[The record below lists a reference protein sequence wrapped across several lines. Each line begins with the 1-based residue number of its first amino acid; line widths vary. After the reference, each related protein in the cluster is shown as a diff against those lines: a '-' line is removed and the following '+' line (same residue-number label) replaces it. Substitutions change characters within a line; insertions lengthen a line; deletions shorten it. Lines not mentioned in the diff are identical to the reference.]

1 MNLWQW
7 EMQADLLI
15 QLCKVFVR
23 AVQHEGRRLSL
34 SVNAQRVDV
43 VLLGVIA
50 LLVAETFYA
59 DQATFL
65 GHAVENNMLISKTEP
80 SYSEC
85 CVGRDWPIEIWK
97 DNISLHPT
105 SPGWRRRWCSI
116 LKMPVWLTYKCVAW
130 RTVALKCCYSG
141 HRSLAVVPNCVGR
154 SLLEWTWN
162 QKICG
167 YFFVNPV
174 AN

>member
-1 MNLWQW
+1 
-7 EMQADLLI
+7 MQADLLI

-80 SYSEC
+80 SYS
-85 CVGRDWPIEIWK
+85 VGRDWSIEIWK
-97 DNISLHPT
+97 DNISFHPT
-105 SPGWRRRWCSI
+105 S
-116 LKMPVWLTYKCVAW
+116 
-130 RTVALKCCYSG
+130 SG
-141 HRSLAVVPNCVGR
+141 
-154 SLLEWTWN
+154 
-162 QKICG
+162 
-167 YFFVNPV
+167 
-174 AN
+174 